1 MGGRGREG
9 KRIKWREE
17 REKWREEG
25 GEERED
31 WRDGYRVTLN
41 MASQLWSLLAAIF
54 FSALPL

>member
-1 MGGRGREG
+1 MGGKEDKNGERREQ
-9 KRIKWREE
+9 
-17 REKWREEG
+17 G

-54 FSALPL
+54 FPALPL